1 MARFVCSADAIGL
14 TTSTLKTLCELAT
27 GSGDSAKLVA
37 WWVEF
42 DGTDATKAP
51 VKVELLRATAAAT
64 GTSTGTVGNMDENDA
79 AAVSG
84 TWKYGASG
92 EGTPGTVLEIHRI
105 PFTSGTYIFYPL
117 DNRYTTKLSGF
128 LRIRATAPSAVNA
141 TVGMIWEE

>member
-1 MARFVCSADAIGL
+1 MARFVASADAVAL
-14 TTSTLKTLCELAT
+14 AATTLKTIAELAT
-27 GSGDSAKLVA
+27 GASDSAKLVA

-64 GTSTGTVGNMDENDA
+64 GTSTATVANADENDA
-79 AAVSG
+79 AVVGGS
-84 TWKYGASG
+84 WKYNATG
-92 EGTPGTVLEIHRI
+92 EGTPGTVLETHRV

-117 DNRYTTKLSGF
+117 DQRYLTKLSGF
-128 LRIRATAPSAVNA
+128 LRIRCTAPAAVNA